1 MKIRFAGKKARYL
14 LLATAFAASPL
25 CYAISTHNFY
35 ELALSILSYSKW
47 SNTNR
52 PTICVID
59 NQDAANQ
66 FQSNIRQL
74 AYEYQ
79 VQAVSAKDFPKTEC
93 HVAYFTTT
101 SPQQQQ
107 NLIQAYP
114 SRSLLSLSTNNPAC
128 EIGSIFCLYNKKTFS
143 TFKVNLDALS
153 YSKVHI
159 DPRVLLLAKNAG

>member
-1 MKIRFAGKKARYL
+1 M
-14 LLATAFAASPL
+14 LAVLFTASPL

-47 SNTNR
+47 TNTSR
-52 PTICVID
+52 PSICVID
-59 NQDAANQ
+59 NSEAASQ
-66 FQSNIRQL
+66 FQMNIRQF
-74 AYEYQ
+74 AYDYQ

-107 NLIQAYP
+107 NLIQSYP

-128 EIGSIFCLYNKKTFS
+128 EVGSIFCLYNKRTYS
-143 TFKVNLDALS
+143 TFKVNLEALS

-159 DPRVLLLAKNAG
+159 DPRVLLLAKNAE

>member
-1 MKIRFAGKKARYL
+1 
-14 LLATAFAASPL
+14 LLAALFTASPL

-47 SNTNR
+47 TNTTR
-52 PTICVID
+52 PSICVID
-59 NQDAANQ
+59 NSEAANH
-66 FQSNIRQL
+66 FQLNIRQL
-74 AYEYQ
+74 AYDYQ
-79 VQAVSAKDFPKTEC
+79 VRAVSAKDFPKTEC

-107 NLIQAYP
+107 NLIQSYP

-128 EIGSIFCLYNKKTFS
+128 EVGSIFCLYNKRTYS
-143 TFKVNLDALS
+143 TFKVNLEALS

-159 DPRVLLLAKNAG
+159 DPRVLLLAKNAE

>member
-1 MKIRFAGKKARYL
+1 MLVVLF
-14 LLATAFAASPL
+14 TASPL

-47 SNTNR
+47 TNTSR
-52 PTICVID
+52 PSICVID
-59 NQDAANQ
+59 NSEAASQ
-66 FQSNIRQL
+66 FQMNIRQL
-74 AYEYQ
+74 AYDYQ

-107 NLIQAYP
+107 NLIQSYP

-128 EIGSIFCLYNKKTFS
+128 EVGSIFCLYNKRTYS
-143 TFKVNLDALS
+143 TFKVNLEALS

-159 DPRVLLLAKNAG
+159 DPRVLLLAKNAE

>member
-1 MKIRFAGKKARYL
+1 LNIKARYL
-14 LLATAFAASPL
+14 LLAVLFTASPL

-47 SNTNR
+47 TNTSR
-52 PTICVID
+52 PSICVID
-59 NQDAANQ
+59 NSEAASQ
-66 FQSNIRQL
+66 FQMNIRQL
-74 AYEYQ
+74 AYDYQ
-79 VQAVSAKDFPKTEC
+79 VQSVSAKDFPKTEC

-107 NLIQAYP
+107 NLIQSYP

-128 EIGSIFCLYNKKTFS
+128 EVGSIFCLYNKRTYS
-143 TFKVNLDALS
+143 TFKVNLEALS

-159 DPRVLLLAKNAG
+159 DPRVLLLAKNAE

>member
-1 MKIRFAGKKARYL
+1 M
-14 LLATAFAASPL
+14 LAASVAVSPL

-47 SNTNR
+47 SNTTR
-52 PTICVID
+52 PSICVID
-59 NQDAANQ
+59 NTEAASQ

-74 AYEYQ
+74 AYDYQ
-79 VQAVSAKDFPKTEC
+79 VQAVSARDFAKTEC

-107 NLIQAYP
+107 NLIQSYP

-128 EIGSIFCLYNKKTFS
+128 EVGSIFCLYNKKTYS
-143 TFKVNLDALS
+143 TFKVNLEALS

-159 DPRVLLLAKNAG
+159 DPRVLLLAKNAE

>member
-1 MKIRFAGKKARYL
+1 MLVVLF
-14 LLATAFAASPL
+14 TASPL

-47 SNTNR
+47 TNTSR
-52 PTICVID
+52 PSICVID
-59 NQDAANQ
+59 NSEAASQ
-66 FQSNIRQL
+66 FQINIRQL
-74 AYEYQ
+74 AYDYQ

-107 NLIQAYP
+107 NLIQSYP

-128 EIGSIFCLYNKKTFS
+128 EVGSIFCLYNKRTYS
-143 TFKVNLDALS
+143 TFKVNLEALS

-159 DPRVLLLAKNAG
+159 DPRVLLLAKNAE